1 MTEDTMAFERDRDE
15 MAQANAELRRN
26 QMTDNQLQPDPELQ
40 EGPASGGKIALF
52 AIAVIAILGV
62 VFYGLNSST
71 PTNTAT
77 NPPAQTTASGN
88 PASTPSPAGPNANPG
103 QTTGSAPTTPQPAP
117 PPAASGNAPAN
128 PSGGSSATAGSSSG
142 Q

>member
-1 MTEDTMAFERDRDE
+1 MAFERDRDE

-26 QMTDNQLQPDPELQ
+26 QMLDNQLQPDPELA
-40 EGPASGGKIALF
+40 EGPASGGRIALF

-71 PTNTAT
+71 PPNTA
-77 NPPAQTTASGN
+77 NNQPAQTSGTASN
-88 PASTPSPAGPNANPG
+88 MSAPASPNANPG
-103 QTTGSAPTTPQPAP
+103 QTTGAAPTMAPAP
-117 PPAASGNAPAN
+117 TPPASSNAPGNNAA
-128 PSGGSSATAGSSSG
+128 GSNAPAGSSSG